1 MDQFGGTKRT
11 PVEKKEEFTTVRPG
25 CCCHATSEC
34 IGCSISNLVCRLDS
48 LVEALDNHDENGIGL
63 PSGSQTKRL
72 MSHLARSSEPNF
84 HDLGFFRLCRS
95 PAVAASELCS
105 SKGEGFD
112 LVHFRFGLIHLPAQ
126 LVDSIGTQKVSS
138 LTRAFFGRTAPA

>member
-1 MDQFGGTKRT
+1 MDQFGGTKLT
-11 PVEKKEEFTTVRPG
+11 PVEKKEKFTTVHPG

-48 LVEALDNHDENGIGL
+48 LVKALGNHDANGIVFQF
-63 PSGSQTKRL
+63 GSQIKRL

-84 HDLGFFRLCRS
+84 QDLGLFRLCRS

-105 SKGEGFD
+105 SKGEWFD

-138 LTRAFFGRTAPA
+138 VTRAFLRFET